1 MTHFAQS
8 VQGVQGSVQ
17 GFSRPLHTSQP
28 LCHKAFAR
36 LCRVCRGPLVGARV
50 SHAPT
55 RTPMRPH
62 TRGMLS
68 RTYTPLHTLHTL
80 HKVVVV
86 LVSAVQGSKNH
97 PAHPAHP
104 EKTMTTA
111 KIGQRQFAREFPVV
125 PAFFDDLR
133 AAFGAETINAA
144 IRAGMNGQPTFYAEE
159 NGRAVGTKSHGEG
172 VTLAETQIG
181 PWRATTQ
188 TAGGRK

>member
-1 MTHFAQS
+1 MTHCLQS

-17 GFSRPLHTSQP
+17 GFLRPLHTSQP
-28 LCHKAFAR
+28 LCRKAFVR

-50 SHAPT
+50 SHAPA
-55 RTPMRPH
+55 RAPMRPY

-68 RTYTPLHTLHTL
+68 RTYTPMHTLHTL

-86 LVSAVQGSKNH
+86 RGSAVQGSKIT

-104 EKTMTTA
+104 EKSMQKPGNLRADMPTVA
-111 KIGQRQFAREFPVV
+111 GWI
-125 PAFFDDLR
+125 DDLR

-159 NGRAVGTKSHGEG
+159 NGRAVGAKSQGRG
-172 VTLAETQIG
+172 VTLAETVIG
-181 PWRATTQ
+181 PLVATAQ
-188 TAGGRK
+188 TAGAKK